1 MTTWVKSH
9 FSDSKHAMATVS
21 VASLSIGA
29 IGFAIVLLT
38 TIFSK

>member
-9 FSDSKHAMATVS
+9 FSDSKHAMTTIS

-38 TIFSK
+38 TLLAK